1 MTHLEEIS
9 IPAEILEV
17 IIEQGLDGLGE
28 AVTLLLNEA
37 MKAERAKVLR
47 AKPWERS
54 AERVG
59 YGNGFKPKTLNSRL
73 GKLEVAIPQVRGEV
87 SFYPSALEKG
97 QRSERALTLA
107 VAEMYLQ
114 GVSTRKVKEVLEK
127 LCGLDITSVQVS
139 RATAL
144 LDAELEKWRNRPLG
158 CVPFL
163 QLDARY
169 EKIRHN
175 GAVISCAVLIAA
187 GVTEEGKRMVLG
199 VKVSISEAEVYWR
212 EFLSSLKQRGIY
224 GCKLITSDDHEGL
237 KAARKA
243 TFNGIPWQRC
253 QVHLQR
259 NVAAYVPKKD
269 MQAQVAQ
276 DIRNVF
282 NAPDRSEAERLLAKS
297 VEKYQEKAPKLAK
310 WMEENIPEG
319 LTVFILAQEQQRRR
333 LRTTNMLERLNR
345 EIKRRTRV
353 AGLFPNEDSLTRLV
367 SAILMEVSED
377 WETGKIYL
385 KTESV

>member
-1 MTHLEEIS
+1 MTHQEDIS
-9 IPAEILEV
+9 IPGEILEV

-28 AVTLLLNEA
+28 AIKLLLNEA
-37 MKAERAKVLR
+37 MKAERAKVLG

-54 AERVG
+54 AERKG
-59 YGNGFKPKTLNSRL
+59 YGNGFKPKTISSRL
-73 GKLEVAIPQVRGEV
+73 GKLEVAIPQVRGDV
-87 SFYPSALEKG
+87 SFYPTALEKG

-114 GVSTRKVKEVLEK
+114 GVSTRKVKDVLEK
-127 LCGLDITSVQVS
+127 LCGLDITSTQVS
-139 RATAL
+139 RATQL
-144 LDAELEKWRNRPLG
+144 LDEELEKWRNRSLG
-158 CVPFL
+158 CIQFL

-199 VKVSISEAEVYWR
+199 MSVSISEAEVYWR
-212 EFLSSLKQRGIY
+212 EFLSSLKQRGLY
-224 GCKLITSDDHEGL
+224 GLKLITSDSHEGL
-237 KAARKA
+237 KAALKA
-243 TFNGIPWQRC
+243 TFNGVPWQRC

-259 NVAAYVPKKD
+259 NAFAYVPKKE
-269 MQAQVAQ
+269 MQASVAQ
-276 DIRNVF
+276 DLRNIF
-282 NAPDRSEAERLLAKS
+282 NAPDRTEAERLLAKA
-297 VEKYQEKAPKLAK
+297 VEKHQEKAPKLAQ
-310 WMEENIPEG
+310 WMETNIPEG
-319 LTVFILAQEQQRRR
+319 LTVFILSQEQQRRR

-353 AGLFPNEDSLTRLV
+353 AGLFPNEGSLLRLV
-367 SAILMEVSED
+367 SAILMEISEE

-385 KTESV
+385 NPESV